1 MYSLVLF
8 DKKDVHLHTVVENKE
23 ILLEV
28 LLKHFHGRYT
38 LTPWHLTNI
47 EKAFADVMHFVD
59 ECHVGK
65 GTIGI
70 GQDLY
75 ELSVIKFGE

>member
-28 LLKHFHGRYT
+28 VLKHLRRIHT
-38 LTPWHLTNI
+38 LTRWHLTNI
-47 EKAFADVMHFVD
+47 ENAFADVMLFVD
-59 ECHVGK
+59 ECSVGK

-70 GQDLY
+70 GHDLY
-75 ELSVIKFGE
+75 ELSVIKFGG